1 MIKTVA
7 AVTGGLIIGAV
18 VMFFLAAPNVSAL
31 EFNPYSADEFQA
43 AQAAGAPVLIDIH
56 ADWCSTCQAQ
66 RRVLSSLVDDP
77 RFADLVIFEVDY
89 DTEKNIMRHFFASQ
103 RSTLIV
109 FRGSTEFGRI
119 VGITNFAAI
128 EALLV
133 AVVE

>member
-56 ADWCSTCQAQ
+56 ADWCSTQ

-89 DTEKNIMRHFFASQ
+89 DTEKNIMRYFNASQ